1 MVPKD
6 KIKSL
11 FGDRVQPHDEELRRQ
26 YFAAGN
32 VQEEAGNALA
42 RVMEKGTSISLLNAL
57 ANMST

>member
-1 MVPKD
+1 MTRSPGG
-6 KIKSL
+6 S
-11 FGDRVQPHDEELRRQ
+11 E

-57 ANMST
+57 PNVST